1 MYPKSMNNGF
11 HTLKNI
17 SKCLSLY
24 LEQLS
29 SEENLQICLSIFIF
43 NDISVPK
50 IHKYDTIQ
58 YMNIKIKIETLITNE
73 IYKVIIPN
81 EEL

>member
-1 MYPKSMNNGF
+1 MNNGF
-11 HTLKNI
+11 HTVQNI

-29 SEENLQICLSIFIF
+29 SEENLRIHLSIFIF

-58 YMNIKIKIETLITNE
+58 YMNIKIKL
-73 IYKVIIPN
+73 
-81 EEL
+81 